1 MLDVVIGLQWGD
13 EGKGKVVDV
22 ITEDYDIIAR
32 FQGGPN
38 AGHTLKI
45 GDTQYVLHL
54 IPSGIFRANTFNVI
68 GGGVVF
74 DPVVFK
80 KEMDDILAV
89 VNDADKR
96 IYISRRA
103 HLILPTH
110 RLLDAAQEQA
120 KGKSKIGSTL
130 RGIGPTYT
138 DKISRNGM
146 RIGDIL
152 MKDFDRRLK
161 DKIDQH
167 KRLLDFY
174 NYHDYD
180 IDKLMEQWFEA
191 VDYVRKMNIINS
203 EYFLNKALDRGARV
217 LAEGAQGTLL
227 DIDFG
232 TYPYV
237 TSSSTIA
244 SGACIGLGVPS
255 NRVNSIIGIFKA
267 YTTRVGNGPFP
278 TELNDQTGEM
288 LRKQGNEY
296 GATTGRPRRTG
307 WLDLV
312 ALRYAVMINGV
323 TELIMTKADV
333 LDGFDTLRVAVR
345 YKIDGQE
352 TEEFPFSVDDVR
364 PIYENIPGW
373 KANLSQIGSYDDLP
387 VEFKNYLKFIEDFIG
402 KKITGISVGARR
414 KEFIYCK

>member
-1 MLDVVIGLQWGD
+1 MLDVIIGLQWGD

-22 ITEDYDIIAR
+22 LTEGYDIIAR

-45 GDTQYVLHL
+45 GDTEYVLHL
-54 IPSGIFRANTFNVI
+54 IPSGIFRQGTFNVI
-68 GGGVVF
+68 GSGVVF
-74 DPVVFK
+74 DPVVFGQ
-80 KEMDDILAV
+80 EMNNIEKIV
-89 VNDADKR
+89 PDAHER
-96 IYISRRA
+96 IFISKRA

-110 RLLDAAQEQA
+110 RLLDAAQEKA

-138 DKISRNGM
+138 DKISRGGL
-146 RIGDIL
+146 RIGDL
-152 MKDFDRRLK
+152 LLKDFDKRLK
-161 DKIDQH
+161 DKIEQH
-167 KRLLDFY
+167 KRILDFY
-174 NYHDYD
+174 DFHDYD
-180 IDKLMEQWFEA
+180 LDSLLSSWLEA
-191 VDYVRKMNIINS
+191 VESVRDMHIINS
-203 EYFLNKALDRGARV
+203 EYFINKALDRGARV
-217 LAEGAQGTLL
+217 MAEGAQGTLL

-237 TSSSTIA
+237 TSSSTVA

-255 NRVNSIIGIFKA
+255 NRVNNVIGIFKA

-278 TELNDQTGEM
+278 TELNDRTGEM
-288 LRKQGNEY
+288 LRRQGSEY

-333 LDGFDTLRVAVR
+333 LDGFDTVRVGVR
-345 YKIDGQE
+345 YEIDGQE
-352 TEEFPFSVDDVR
+352 TEEFPFSLDQVH
-364 PIYENIPGW
+364 PIYKNIKGW
-373 KANLSQIGSYDDLP
+373 KDKISQVDACGQLP
-387 VEFKNYLKFIEDFIG
+387 EEFKEYVKFIEQYIG
-402 KKITGISVGARR
+402 KEITGISVGARR
-414 KEFIYCK
+414 REFLYCG